1 MRDELEAAERAAAEK
16 AAAAMDL
23 YCPAC
28 KKKFKSQKQ
37 WENHERSERHRAA
50 AMKVRSILHWS
61 PYELV
66 GDVNADP

>member
-1 MRDELEAAERAAAEK
+1 MRDELEAAELAAAEK

-37 WENHERSERHRAA
+37 WENHERS
-50 AMKVRSILHWS
+50 
-61 PYELV
+61 
-66 GDVNADP
+66 